1 MPAAASTTVSR
12 HAGATSRAPAPIG
25 PYSQSVRIG
34 RLVHAAGQGA
44 DDPAT
49 GALAGAD
56 IESQTRQCLRNL
68 EAVLAASGAS
78 LDDVVRVGVFLAHRS
93 DFEGM
98 NSVYRTVFADPPP
111 ARTTVYVGLP
121 ADLRVEIDALAVL
134 PE

>member
-1 MPAAASTTVSR
+1 LTREAGVTSAA
-12 HAGATSRAPAPIG
+12 PQPIG
-25 PYSQSVRIG
+25 PYSQSARIG

-49 GALAGAD
+49 GELAGPD
-56 IESQTRQCLRNL
+56 IESQTRQCLRNV

-78 LDDVVRVGVFLAHRS
+78 LDDVLRVGVFLVHPS
-93 DFEGM
+93 DFAGM
-98 NSVYRTVFADPPP
+98 NEVYRTVFSDPPP

-121 ADLRVEIDALAVL
+121 GELRVEIDALAVV

>member
-1 MPAAASTTVSR
+1 MRDAGVTRDAPEPA
-12 HAGATSRAPAPIG
+12 G
-25 PYSQSVRIG
+25 PYSQSARIG

-49 GALAGAD
+49 GRLAGPD
-56 IESQTRQCLRNL
+56 IETQTRQCLRNV
-68 EAVLAASGAS
+68 EAVLAASGAT
-78 LDDVVRVGVFLAHRS
+78 LDDVLRVGVFLTDRS

-98 NSVYRTVFADPPP
+98 NAVYRTVFADPPP

-121 ADLRVEIDALAVL
+121 GDLRVEIDALAVL

>member
-1 MPAAASTTVSR
+1 MTR
-12 HAGATSRAPAPIG
+12 HPGVTDRAPKPIG

-49 GALAGAD
+49 GRLAGPD
-56 IESQTRQCLRNL
+56 IEAQTRQCLRNL

-78 LDDVVRVGVFLAHRS
+78 LDDVLRVGVFLAHRE

-98 NSVYRTVFADPPP
+98 NAVYGTFFGDPPP

-121 ADLRVEIDALAVL
+121 GELRVEIDAIAVL
-134 PE
+134 PG

>member
-1 MPAAASTTVSR
+1 MTR
-12 HAGATSRAPAPIG
+12 QAGVTSDAPAPIG

-49 GALAGAD
+49 GRLAGPD
-56 IESQTRQCLRNL
+56 ITTQTRQCLSNL
-68 EAVLAASGAS
+68 EAVLAAAGAS
-78 LDDVVRVGVFLAHRS
+78 LDDVLRVGVFLAHGS

-98 NSVYRTVFADPPP
+98 NAVYRTAFRDPPP

-121 ADLRVEIDALAVL
+121 SELRVEIDALAVL

>member
-1 MPAAASTTVSR
+1 MARKQGTTSE
-12 HAGATSRAPAPIG
+12 APAPAG

-34 RLVHAAGQGA
+34 QIVHAAGQGA

-49 GALAGAD
+49 GQLAGAD
-56 IESQTRQCLRNL
+56 IETQTRQCLKNL

-78 LDDVVRVGVFLAHRS
+78 LQDVLRVGVFLASKS

-98 NSVYRTVFADPPP
+98 NRVYRDVFGEPYP

-121 ADLRVEIDALAVL
+121 GDLLVEIDALAVL
-134 PE
+134 AD

>member
-1 MPAAASTTVSR
+1 MREV
-12 HAGATSRAPAPIG
+12 GATPDAPAPIG

-44 DDPAT
+44 DEPTT
-49 GALAGAD
+49 GGLAGAD
-56 IESQTRQCLRNL
+56 IETQTRQCLRNL
-68 EAVLAASGAS
+68 EAVLAASGAT
-78 LDDVVRVGVFLAHRS
+78 LDDVLRVGVFLAHLS

-98 NSVYRTVFADPPP
+98 NAVYSTVFRDPPP

-121 ADLRVEIDALAVL
+121 GELRVEIDALAVL

>member
-1 MPAAASTTVSR
+1 MARQAGVTTD
-12 HAGATSRAPAPIG
+12 APQPIG

-49 GALAGAD
+49 GELAGPD
-56 IESQTRQCLRNL
+56 IDSQTRQCLRNL

-78 LDDVVRVGVFLAHRS
+78 LDDVLRVGVFLVEED

-98 NSVYRTVFADPPP
+98 NAVYRSVFGDPPP

-121 ADLRVEIDALAVL
+121 GDLRVEIDALAVL
-134 PE
+134 PD

>member
-1 MPAAASTTVSR
+1 VSR
-12 HAGATSRAPAPIG
+12 QAGTTDQAPTPIG

-34 RLVHAAGQGA
+34 NLVHAAGQGA

-49 GALAGAD
+49 GQLAGDD
-56 IESQTRQCLRNL
+56 IVTQTHQCLRNL

-78 LDDVVRVGVFLAHRS
+78 LGDVIRVGVFLTDIA

-98 NSVYRTVFADPPP
+98 NEAYSAKFYAPYP

-121 ADLRVEIDALAVL
+121 GRLRVEIDALAVCQD
-134 PE
+134 

>member
-1 MPAAASTTVSR
+1 MR
-12 HAGATSRAPAPIG
+12 EAGVTPDAPAPIG

-49 GALAGAD
+49 GRLAGAD

-68 EAVLAASGAS
+68 EAVLAASGAT
-78 LDDVVRVGVFLAHRS
+78 LDDVLRVGVFLAHRS

-98 NSVYRTVFADPPP
+98 NAVYRTLFGDPPP

-121 ADLRVEIDALAVL
+121 GELRVEIDALAVL

>member
-1 MPAAASTTVSR
+1 MR
-12 HAGATSRAPAPIG
+12 EAGFTSEAPAPIG

-34 RLVHAAGQGA
+34 RVVHAAGQGA

-49 GALAGAD
+49 GTLAGAD
-56 IESQTRQCLRNL
+56 IETQTRQCLRNV
-68 EAVLAASGAS
+68 EAVLAASGAT
-78 LDDVVRVGVFLAHRS
+78 LDDVLRVGVFLVDRS

-98 NSVYRTVFADPPP
+98 NAVYETFFGDPPP

-121 ADLRVEIDALAVL
+121 GELRVEIDALAVL